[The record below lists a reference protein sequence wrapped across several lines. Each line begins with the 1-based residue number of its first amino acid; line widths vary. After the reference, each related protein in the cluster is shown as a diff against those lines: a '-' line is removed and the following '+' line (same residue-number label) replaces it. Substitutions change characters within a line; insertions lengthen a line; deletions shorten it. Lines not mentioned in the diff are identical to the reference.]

1 MHAGSSHGHCRGT
14 VHTQLHRCARDF
26 VVEMMPTVRSGRYMT
41 HLKCGRVRVGGQKT
55 EHLTTKRC
63 IKLMDRI
70 SNYAFDVDS
79 PVILV
84 FVHSCHIDSLSLSL
98 GTRVYC
104 SLALKARRHS
114 TCQLS
119 LAVLSCELWKAGCL
133 ADKNHAPQHFHCTE
147 PWTDAHKATDF
158 IPSAFIWEQYL
169 SPV

>member
-1 MHAGSSHGHCRGT
+1 MRCMCEWTHFAGLFVTSYLRWCQQSSQGDT
-14 VHTQLHRCARDF
+14 W
-26 VVEMMPTVRSGRYMT
+26 RSL
-41 HLKCGRVRVGGQKT
+41 HLKYGPVRISGQKT
-55 EHLTTKRC
+55 EHFAMKRC
-63 IKLMDRI
+63 IKLMDQI
-70 SNYAFDVDS
+70 SNYGFEVES

-104 SLALKARRHS
+104 SLALKTCRHS

-133 ADKNHAPQHFHCTE
+133 ADKNHASQRFYCTE
-147 PWTDAHKATDF
+147 PWTDVHKATDF
-158 IPSAFIWEQYL
+158 IPSAHIWEQYL

>member
-1 MHAGSSHGHCRGT
+1 MLACVNGLGLLVTSCLRWCQQWSQDIHDVTQPWPSTWNMRSRKNKWTENGT
-14 VHTQLHRCARDF
+14 LYN
-26 VVEMMPTVRSGRYMT
+26 EN
-41 HLKCGRVRVGGQKT
+41 
-55 EHLTTKRC
+55 C
-63 IKLMDRI
+63 IKLMDQI
-70 SNYAFDVDS
+70 GNYGFEVES

-104 SLALKARRHS
+104 SLALKTCRHS

-133 ADKNHAPQHFHCTE
+133 ADKNHASQRFYCTE
-147 PWTDAHKATDF
+147 PWTGVHKATDF
-158 IPSAFIWEQYL
+158 IPSAHIWEQYL

>member
-1 MHAGSSHGHCRGT
+1 MDAELCRFS
-14 VHTQLHRCARDF
+14 RDF
-26 VVEMMPTVRSGRYMT
+26 IAEMMPTVKSGRCVTQSPSEIWTPVRRSGQR
-41 HLKCGRVRVGGQKT
+41 T
-55 EHLTTKRC
+55 EPFTMKRC
-63 IKLMDRI
+63 IKLMDQI
-70 SNYAFDVDS
+70 SNYGFEVES

-104 SLALKARRHS
+104 SLALKTCRHS

-133 ADKNHAPQHFHCTE
+133 ADKNHASQCFYCTE
-147 PWTDAHKATDF
+147 PWTDVHKATDF
-158 IPSAFIWEQYL
+158 IPSAHIWEQYL